1 MQFIINL
8 LGGKKILLLGSV
20 AAKRQMM
27 ANAFRVMVNND
38 KNGKQCV
45 H

>member
-8 LGGKKILLLGSV
+8 LGGKTFLFLGSV
-20 AAKRQMM
+20 AVIMV
-27 ANAFRVMVNND
+27 NTFRVMVNND